1 VTYFIGR
8 VLPSANARL
17 SHEST
22 DMKWLS
28 LDELRDFVKFRSE
41 FLLPLIEEVNDY
53 LKQTF

>member
-1 VTYFIGR
+1 MTYFIGR